1 MLRSW
6 FDWQKGCSSPGL
18 DIGDSPSVL
27 RSPVTVS
34 REQKQKAGK
43 VKRKREQRWALWL
56 RLRQDNILSESVPPT
71 RSGAPFSGGHRP
83 ASVTFPHGLGV
94 FQLQSPPWSREANNS
109 LSVLSSAASTWQ
121 QSPAGTG
128 QFPVFIVVFRRVLLC
143 HSDLNIDTRRLH
155 HGDREFDTD

>member
-83 ASVTFPHGLGV
+83 ASVTFPPGLSSSSHLLGV
-94 FQLQSPPWSREANNS
+94 ERPTTASVSSRQQPPPGSSHRQALDSSQSSE
-109 LSVLSSAASTWQ
+109 
-121 QSPAGTG
+121 
-128 QFPVFIVVFRRVLLC
+128 VVFRRVLLC
-143 HSDLNIDTRRLH
+143 HSDLSIDTRWLH